1 MNIALIEPLRIP
13 DELLRRLAAPLT
25 QAGHHF
31 TAYGDKAATPPD
43 MLSRVLGQDIVI
55 IANTPFP
62 ASVVLRADRLKL
74 LNVAFTGIDHVALD
88 ACKEKGVTVCNC
100 ANYSNQSV
108 AEMTVGISWLK
119 WLSYGLEFGT
129 ESPFILNLSLLRLT
143 FGISVKITV
152 SMILFISLSL
162 LLGRVIAREK

>member
-1 MNIALIEPLRIP
+1 MKGRFWLNLFLILV
-13 DELLRRLAAPLT
+13 
-25 QAGHHF
+25 G
-31 TAYGDKAATPPD
+31 
-43 MLSRVLGQDIVI
+43 VVI
-55 IANTPFP
+55 G
-62 ASVVLRADRLKL
+62 SM
-74 LNVAFTGIDHVALD
+74 
-88 ACKEKGVTVCNC
+88 
-100 ANYSNQSV
+100 V

-162 LLGRVIAREK
+162 LLGRAVAKER